1 MDKDPFTDSP
11 EESSGPGLNPLFR
24 PAYLRSILAAAGFS
38 PQKSR
43 GQNFLID
50 RNRGEAIV
58 AAAGLA
64 RSDAVL
70 EIGPGPGA
78 LTRELCLRAG
88 RVTAVE
94 RDRVLARILRE
105 ETGDLANLEI
115 VEEDFLA
122 ADLPELIRRLRAAAE
137 PDARLKVVAN
147 LPYSVSGPILA
158 RLLESGAGFTR
169 MVLTVQKEVG
179 ERIVSPPGGKRY
191 GRLSLLARIYSRPEI
206 IAAVS
211 RNSFFPRPRVD
222 SVVVRLE
229 MIPVPELPALDRVF
243 LRELIRAAFG
253 KRRKMLKNAL
263 AGDREL
269 GYSEPR
275 IQAACAA
282 AGIDPRS
289 RPEELSAGDFIN
301 LAGHLKNQGEPDVE
315 KEDRT
320 R

>member
-1 MDKDPFTDSP
+1 LSHKK
-11 EESSGPGLNPLFR
+11 SSLAPPAAGAELNRLFR

-50 RNRGEAIV
+50 RNRGVAIV
-58 AAAGLA
+58 AAANLV
-64 RSDAVL
+64 RLDAVL
-70 EIGPGPGA
+70 EIGPGPGG
-78 LTRELCLRAG
+78 LTRELCARAG
-88 RVTAVE
+88 RVVAVE
-94 RDRVLARILRE
+94 RDRVLVRILGE
-105 ETGDLANLEI
+105 ETADCDNLEI
-115 VEEDFLA
+115 VEDDFLDLDLVRLA
-122 ADLPELIRRLRAAAE
+122 ARLRASG
-137 PDARLKVVAN
+137 PPWARLKVVAN
-147 LPYSVSGPILA
+147 LPYSASGPILA
-158 RLLESGAGFTR
+158 RLLESGAGFSL

-191 GRLSLLARIYSRPEI
+191 GRLSVLARIYSRPEI

-222 SVVVRLE
+222 SVVIRLE

-243 LRELIRAAFG
+243 LREVIRAAFG

-275 IQAACAA
+275 IQAACSG
-282 AGIDPRS
+282 AGIDPHS
-289 RPEELSAGDFIN
+289 RPEQLSAGDFIN
-301 LAGHLKNQGEPDVE
+301 LVIHLKNQGEPDAE